1 MKILKLHFYHFL
13 LRQQAAALAQGSGGV
28 WRVHRQWFAEGGGS
42 RGSRCRQQGAGG
54 GARGGDD
61 GQGGDAAL
69 GGGRCTEE
77 EARKG

>member
-1 MKILKLHFYHFL
+1 
-13 LRQQAAALAQGSGGV
+13 
-28 WRVHRQWFAEGGGS
+28 VHRQWLAEGGGS
-42 RGSRCRQQGAGG
+42 RGSRWRRRWRKHAGG
-54 GARGGDD
+54 AGARGGDD